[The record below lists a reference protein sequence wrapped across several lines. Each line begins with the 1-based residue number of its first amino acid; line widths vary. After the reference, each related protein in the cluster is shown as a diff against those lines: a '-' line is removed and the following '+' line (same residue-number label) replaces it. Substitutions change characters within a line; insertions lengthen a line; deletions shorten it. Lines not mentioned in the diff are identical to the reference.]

1 MRNIKFINDKVV
13 KKILTS
19 EDKENKEYLIRIISG
34 VTGVDK
40 DLLRSNIKLV
50 TNEVSSNVNM
60 VNSLVDTIYSD
71 EEEYINIEI
80 NYNYSKS
87 LLVKNNIYVYHMI
100 LRQVHKSTDY
110 DNISPVIQININ
122 SYDLFKRGKFI
133 YKSEMREKETNEK
146 RDNMITI
153 YDINLDYL
161 RNIDYN
167 KIKKGTIYNLEKIL
181 YIFVCDNKN
190 LLDEIYSGD
199 NIMDKVRDDFDMI
212 TYETDSIL
220 YYNPEDLYDSETKE
234 KIRQAKEEARQAG
247 LKEGIKEG
255 REKGKQE
262 GKLEGI
268 KEGKEAGKLE
278 TIKENVIN
286 MLKNNV
292 SDELI
297 LKYLNIDE
305 NMLNNIKKDLG

>member
-1 MRNIKFINDKVV
+1 MKDIKFINDKVV

-19 EDKENKEYLIRIISG
+19 EDRENKEYLIRIING
-34 VTGVDK
+34 VTGIDK
-40 DLLRSNIKLV
+40 ELLRKNIKLV

-60 VNSLVDTIYSD
+60 VNSLVDTVYSD

-100 LRQVHKSTDY
+100 LRQVKKSTDY
-110 DNISPVIQININ
+110 DEISPVIQININ

-181 YIFVCDNKN
+181 YIFVCDNKK
-190 LLDEIYSGD
+190 LLDYIYEGD
-199 NIMDKVRDDFDMI
+199 KIMGKVRDDFDMI

-220 YYNPEDLYDSETKE
+220 YYNPEDLYDSDTKE
-234 KIRQAKEEARQAG
+234 KIRQAKEEG
-247 LKEGIKEG
+247 LKERKN
-255 REKGKQE
+255 REKRNEKE
-262 GKLEGI
+262 REFPSNFSSCSSHFLSKKGI
-268 KEGKEAGKLE
+268 FTPALP
-278 TIKENVIN
+278 IKTLGFLRKPEI
-286 MLKNNV
+286 MIAV
-292 SDELI
+292 SGDAFT
-297 LKYLNIDE
+297 
-305 NMLNNIKKDLG
+305 

>member
-1 MRNIKFINDKVV
+1 MKEIKFINDKVV

-19 EDKENKEYLIRIISG
+19 EDKENREYLIRIISG
-34 VTGVDK
+34 VTGIDK

-50 TNEVSSNVNM
+50 TNEVGSNVNT

-71 EEEYINIEI
+71 DSEYINIEI

-100 LRQVHKSTDY
+100 LRQVKKNTDY

-181 YIFVCDNKN
+181 YIFVCDNKK
-190 LLDEIYSGD
+190 LLDYIYEGD
-199 NIMDKVRDDFDMI
+199 IIMDKVRDDFDVI
-212 TYETDSIL
+212 TYETDSVL

-234 KIRQAKEEARQAG
+234 KLRRAR
-247 LKEGIKEG
+247 KEGIEKGREEG
-255 REKGKQE
+255 RKQTLI
-262 GKLEGI
+262 KTAKNLKNIGI
-268 KEGKEAGKLE
+268 PLDQISLATGL
-278 TIKENVIN
+278 TIKEIEK
-286 MLKNNV
+286 L
-292 SDELI
+292 
-297 LKYLNIDE
+297 
-305 NMLNNIKKDLG
+305 